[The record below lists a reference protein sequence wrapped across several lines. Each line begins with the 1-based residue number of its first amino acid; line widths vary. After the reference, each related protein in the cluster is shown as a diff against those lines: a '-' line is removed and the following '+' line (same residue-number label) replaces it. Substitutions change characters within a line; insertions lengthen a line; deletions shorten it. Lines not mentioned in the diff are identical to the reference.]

1 MKFLKCLNI
10 FLLSKDYDFF
20 SRHKGK
26 KMRKFGFKFF
36 STNFQTAPETIT
48 ECAEFAL
55 SKEDVFMEF
64 TAVTVTTDEEFKKI
78 KAAIG
83 NIEVRI
89 HASYDGF
96 DASNSELFQQ
106 NNKILASAQ
115 KAADIFDAK
124 TIVVHAGY
132 GHSKKH
138 LEEAARQ
145 FKLFNDER
153 IVVENLPYYDN
164 NGDEMLGNMA
174 DEIAY
179 IRNESKCG
187 FCFDFSHAIC
197 SATAQKLDVDKYLQ
211 SLFLLKPTVYHMC
224 DGNTT
229 ETKDLHLHF
238 GEGNYPLKHYLNDY
252 TDENAYITM
261 ETGNGFEQSNDLRI
275 KDYNYLK
282 AIL

>member
-1 MKFLKCLNI
+1 
-10 FLLSKDYDFF
+10 
-20 SRHKGK
+20 
-26 KMRKFGFKFF
+26 MRKFGFKFF
-36 STNFQTAPETIT
+36 STNFQTAPKIIK
-48 ECAEFAL
+48 ECAEFAA
-55 SKEDVFMEF
+55 SKEDIFMEF
-64 TAVTVTTDEEFKKI
+64 TAVAITTDEEFKKI
-78 KAAIG
+78 KETIG

-96 DASNSELFQQ
+96 DASNRELLRRNQ
-106 NNKILASAQ
+106 KILASAQ

-124 TIVVHAGY
+124 TIVVHAGC

-164 NGDEMLGNMA
+164 NGDELLGNTA

-179 IRNESKCG
+179 IKNESKCG

-197 SATAQKLDVDKYLQ
+197 STIALELDVEKYLQ
-211 SLFLLKPTVYHMC
+211 SLFLLKPDVYHMC
-224 DGNTT
+224 DGNVTNV
-229 ETKDLHLHF
+229 KDLHLHF

-252 TDENAYITM
+252 TGENAYITM

-282 AIL
+282 SML